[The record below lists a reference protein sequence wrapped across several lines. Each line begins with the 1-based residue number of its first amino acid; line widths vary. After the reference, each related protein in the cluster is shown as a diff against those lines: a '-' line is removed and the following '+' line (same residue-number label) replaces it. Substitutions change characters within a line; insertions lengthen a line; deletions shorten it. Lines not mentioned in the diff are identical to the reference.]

1 MNHQN
6 RRSYGSDHGNGG
18 ISNKN
23 NGVSSNLSSGNN
35 EKITSLRYPPRRQG
49 DVEEDE
55 RYFIISDIIM
65 DFNRKA
71 TFTQQFSLN
80 EIQVLP

>member
-49 DVEEDE
+49 DVEGE
-55 RYFIISDIIM
+55 R
-65 DFNRKA
+65 K
-71 TFTQQFSLN
+71 N
-80 EIQVLP
+80 ESVSGGDKY

>member
-49 DVEEDE
+49 DVEVSHLLFRQFKTQNLKTAYE
-55 RYFIISDIIM
+55 
-65 DFNRKA
+65 FNKNTYMA
-71 TFTQQFSLN
+71 AAG
-80 EIQVLP
+80 

>member
-49 DVEEDE
+49 DVEGE
-55 RYFIISDIIM
+55 RKNESVSGGGL
-65 DFNRKA
+65 
-71 TFTQQFSLN
+71 FS
-80 EIQVLP
+80 VLIRGNFSESLDVWIL